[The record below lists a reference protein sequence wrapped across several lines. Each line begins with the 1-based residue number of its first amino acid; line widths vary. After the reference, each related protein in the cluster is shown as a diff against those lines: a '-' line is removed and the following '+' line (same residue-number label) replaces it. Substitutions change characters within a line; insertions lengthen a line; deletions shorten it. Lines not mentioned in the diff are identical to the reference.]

1 VKLKIGLR
9 PKPRSRKAETP
20 EKSFEELQLEIERHI
35 RLEELKDD
43 LINTVSH
50 ELRTPLS
57 ITKEAISLVLE
68 HVPGPINDQQ
78 AEILGIAKNN
88 VERLARII
96 NGLLD
101 VSKIESGRTRL
112 HREEFDLGRLVR
124 LTAAA
129 FEIKSRDK
137 GLGLSVRLPGQTV
150 VAYADEDKVSHIL
163 MNLVDNAVKFT
174 KRGSVE
180 ITVADKGTSVEC
192 RVRDTGPGIAPQ
204 DLPKIFDKFTQF
216 GRRDGPGEKGTGLGL
231 SIVKGL
237 VELHKGEIRVE
248 SELGQGKTAIFTLPR
263 PDFQDRLQS
272 RISDMIRD
280 AAEANGVFS
289 VIIFNLPGFG
299 GLEAESPERTSAA
312 MRELSEALTKSLRRR
327 GDTVFCE
334 KGTFYLMLPE
344 TRKNDAPFVLTRILK
359 NLDECIA
366 ADGFLRGRT
375 RLQTRI
381 LAYPEE
387 AVELGKWLTAER

>member
-1 VKLKIGLR
+1 
-9 PKPRSRKAETP
+9 
-20 EKSFEELQLEIERHI
+20 
-35 RLEELKDD
+35 
-43 LINTVSH
+43 
-50 ELRTPLS
+50 
-57 ITKEAISLVLE
+57 
-68 HVPGPINDQQ
+68 
-78 AEILGIAKNN
+78 
-88 VERLARII
+88 
-96 NGLLD
+96 
-101 VSKIESGRTRL
+101 
-112 HREEFDLGRLVR
+112 
-124 LTAAA
+124 
-129 FEIKSRDK
+129 
-137 GLGLSVRLPGQTV
+137 
-150 VAYADEDKVSHIL
+150 

-248 SELGQGKTAIFTLPR
+248 SELGQGTTAIFTLPR

-312 MRELSEALTKSLRRR
+312 MRELSEALTRSLRRR
-327 GDTVFCE
+327 GDTVVCE
-334 KGTFYLMLPE
+334 KGTFYLMLPD
-344 TRKNDAPFVLTRILK
+344 TRKDDAPFVLTRMLK
-359 NLDECIA
+359 TLDECIA
-366 ADGFLRGRT
+366 ANGFLRDRT
-375 RLQTRI
+375 RLETRI